1 MSYCINPNCSQPQNP
16 DNAPKCLACGS
27 TLLLRDRYQIVQP
40 LGQGG
45 FGATF
50 LAKDLSLPG
59 HPICVIKE
67 LRPSTTDTSILQM
80 ARQLFEREAETL
92 GKVGHHPQV
101 PRLLGYFESNQQFYL
116 VQEYVSGS
124 TLKQEV
130 KQYGA
135 LGEETVKQF
144 LTEILPVVQYIHQQK
159 VIHRDIKPANILRRS
174 QDGHLVLIDFGA
186 VKDKVNQTT
195 TMMEGTGQ
203 TAFTNISIGT
213 SGFAPPEQIA
223 LRPVYA
229 SDVYAVGVTCIY
241 LLTAKSPS
249 ALGYDNATGEM
260 LWRPNVKVSS
270 SFAEILEKMLEVSV
284 RDRYQS
290 AEEVMNALL
299 LEQPGDTDDGLADCM
314 TVFTPETQLK
324 TQFKDETPTVF
335 EGEGISEFSPM
346 SKIAQNIRDRKT
358 RLGQTGATP
367 QKQQQKRTKAQ
378 AYATR
383 QQSGNSINTRDRGNT
398 GFSSPNSSKKTSA
411 KWNPNRLRSAYIKG
425 ERDFGDC
432 DLSGIKLPKAQLAG
446 ANFYGANLHEINLE
460 GANLSGANFGH
471 GNLTGAILK
480 EANLTKA
487 YFSTASLENA
497 DLRGADLT
505 DAYLNGANLR
515 GANLC
520 GANLSNARVSD
531 SQLETAKTNWRT
543 IKPDG
548 KRGFG
553 L

>member
-1 MSYCINPNCSQPQNP
+1 MSYCTNPNCSQPQNP

-27 TLLLRDRYQIVQP
+27 TLLLRDRFQIVQP

-50 LAKDLSLPG
+50 LAKDISLPG
-59 HPICVIKE
+59 NPICVIKE
-67 LRPSTTDTSILQM
+67 LRPSTNDASILEM
-80 ARQLFEREAETL
+80 ARQLFEREAKTL
-92 GKVGHHPQV
+92 GKIGHHPQI
-101 PRLLGYFESNQQFYL
+101 PRLLGYFEYKQHFYL

-135 LGEETVKQF
+135 YSEETVKQF
-144 LTEILPVVQYIHQQK
+144 LTEILPVIQYIHQQG

-195 TMMEGTGQ
+195 TMIEGSGH

-229 SDVYAVGVTCIY
+229 SDVYALGVTAIY

-249 ALGYDNATGEM
+249 ALGYDNATGGI
-260 LWRPNVKVSS
+260 LWRPQAEVSS
-270 SFAEILEKMLEVSV
+270 SFADILEKMLEVSV

-299 LEQPGDTDDGLADCM
+299 LERPGETDDALADCM
-314 TVFTPETQLK
+314 TVFTPGTQLK
-324 TQFKDETPTVF
+324 TQFKEDNPTVF
-335 EGEGISEFSPM
+335 EGDGISNFSPV
-346 SKIAQNIRDRKT
+346 SKMAQNIRDRNT
-358 RLGQTGATP
+358 RLGKNTATP
-367 QKQQQKRTKAQ
+367 QQDKRKNTK

-383 QQSGNSINTRDRGNT
+383 QQSGSSMRTRTQSTT
-398 GFSSPNSSKKTSA
+398 GLSKFNNSKKAPT
-411 KWNPNRLRSAYIKG
+411 KWSSNLVRSAYLKG
-425 ERDFGDC
+425 EKDFGDC
-432 DLSGIKLPKAQLAG
+432 DLSGLKLAKAKLPG
-446 ANFYGANLHEINLE
+446 ANFYGANLHQINFE
-460 GANLSGANFGH
+460 GANLSQANFGH
-471 GNLTGAILK
+471 GNLTEAILK
-480 EANLTKA
+480 DANLTKA
-487 YFSTASLENA
+487 YLSTASLEMA
-497 DLRGADLT
+497 DLRGANLT
-505 DAYLNGANLR
+505 GAYLKSANLR

-520 GANLSNARVSD
+520 GANLTNAQVSD

>member
-16 DNAPKCLACGS
+16 DHVPKCLACGS
-27 TLLLRDRYQIVQP
+27 TLLLRDRFQIVQP

-50 LAKDLSLPG
+50 LAKDISLPG
-59 HPICVIKE
+59 NPICVIKE
-67 LRPSTTDTSILQM
+67 LRPSTNDASILEM
-80 ARQLFEREAETL
+80 ARQLFEREAKTL
-92 GKVGHHPQV
+92 GKIGHHPQI
-101 PRLLGYFESNQQFYL
+101 PRLLGYFEYKQHFYL

-135 LGEETVKQF
+135 YSEATVKQF
-144 LTEILPVVQYIHQQK
+144 LTEIIPVIQYIHQQG

-195 TMMEGTGQ
+195 TMIEGSGH

-229 SDVYAVGVTCIY
+229 SDIYALGVTAIY

-249 ALGYDNATGEM
+249 ALGYDNATGEI
-260 LWRPNVKVSS
+260 LWRPHVSVS
-270 SFAEILEKMLEVSV
+270 RSFAEILKKMLEISV

-299 LEQPGDTDDGLADCM
+299 LEQPEDSDDALADCM
-314 TVFTPETQLK
+314 TVFTPGTQLK
-324 TQFKDETPTVF
+324 TQFKEENPTVF
-335 EGEGISEFSPM
+335 EGDGISNFSPVSQM
-346 SKIAQNIRDRKT
+346 AKNIRDRNT
-358 RLGQTGATP
+358 RLSKNTATP
-367 QKQQQKRTKAQ
+367 QQQKTTNTK

-383 QQSGNSINTRDRGNT
+383 QQSGSNMKTRTQSTT
-398 GFSSPNSSKKTSA
+398 GLNKSNSSKKTPA
-411 KWNPNRLRSAYIKG
+411 KWNSNLVRSAYLKG
-425 ERDFGDC
+425 EKDFGDC
-432 DLSGIKLPKAQLAG
+432 DLSGLKLAKAQLPG
-446 ANFYGANLHEINLE
+446 ANFYGANLHQINFE
-460 GANLSGANFGH
+460 GANLSKANFGH
-471 GNLTGAILK
+471 GNLTEAILRD
-480 EANLTKA
+480 ANLTEA
-487 YFSTASLENA
+487 YLSTASLEMA

-505 DAYLNGANLR
+505 GAYLKSANLR

-520 GANLSNARVSD
+520 GANLTNAQVSD
-531 SQLETAKTNWRT
+531 GQLETAKTNWRT

>member
-1 MSYCINPNCSQPQNP
+1 MSYCINPNCPQPQNP
-16 DNAPKCLACGS
+16 DKAPKCLACGS
-27 TLLLRDRYQIVQP
+27 TLLLRDRFQIVQP

-50 LAKDLSLPG
+50 LAKDVSLPG
-59 HPICVIKE
+59 NPICVIKE
-67 LRPSTTDTSILQM
+67 LRPSTTDTNILEM
-80 ARQLFEREAETL
+80 ARQLFKREAQTL

-101 PRLLGYFESNQQFYL
+101 PRLLGYFEANHQFYL

-135 LGEETVKQF
+135 FSEDTVKQF
-144 LTEILPVVQYIHQQK
+144 LREILPVIQYIHEQG

-174 QDGHLVLIDFGA
+174 QDGNLVLIDFGA
-186 VKDKVNQTT
+186 VKDKVNQST

-229 SDVYAVGVTCIY
+229 SDVYALGVTCIY

-249 ALGYDNATGEM
+249 ALGYDNATGEI
-260 LWRPNVKVSS
+260 LWRPHVKVGR
-270 SFAEILEKMLEVSV
+270 SFGEILEKMLEVSV

-290 AEEVMNALL
+290 AEAVMNALL
-299 LEQPGDTDDGLADCM
+299 LEQADDTDDSLAECM
-314 TVFTPETQLK
+314 TVFNGGTQLK
-324 TQFKDETPTVF
+324 TEFKEENPTVF
-335 EGEGISEFSPM
+335 EGEGISEFSPV
-346 SKIAQNIRDRKT
+346 SKMAQKIRERKT
-358 RLGQTGATP
+358 RSAGQTAASS
-367 QKQQQKRTKAQ
+367 QKRKA
-378 AYATR
+378 ANTYATR
-383 QQSGNSINTRDRGNT
+383 QQSGSKVNTRYQGNT
-398 GFSSPNSSKKTSA
+398 GFTSASNTKKTGG
-411 KWNPNRLRSAYIKG
+411 KWNPNLVRSAYIKG

-432 DLSGIKLPKAQLAG
+432 NLSSLQLPKAQMPG
-446 ANFYGANLHEINLE
+446 ANFYGANLHQINFE
-460 GANLSGANFGH
+460 GANLSEANFGH
-471 GNLTGAILK
+471 GNLTEAILRD
-480 EANLTKA
+480 ANLTKA
-487 YFSTASLENA
+487 YLSTASLENA

-505 DAYLNGANLR
+505 GAYLKSANLR

-520 GANLSNARVSD
+520 GANLTDAQISD
-531 SQLETAKTNWRT
+531 SQLEMAKTNWRT

>member
-1 MSYCINPNCSQPQNP
+1 MSYCINPNCPQPQNP
-16 DNAPKCLACGS
+16 DKAPKCQACGS

-50 LAKDLSLPG
+50 LAKDVSLPG
-59 HPICVIKE
+59 NPICVIKE
-67 LRPSTTDTSILQM
+67 LRPSTKDTNILQM
-80 ARQLFEREAETL
+80 ARQLFKREAETL

-101 PRLLGYFESNQQFYL
+101 PRLLGYFEANHQFYL

-135 LGEETVKQF
+135 FSEETVKQF
-144 LTEILPVVQYIHQQK
+144 LTEILPVIQYIHGQG

-229 SDVYAVGVTCIY
+229 SDIYAVGVSCIY

-249 ALGYDNATGEM
+249 ALGYDNATGEI
-260 LWRPNVKVSS
+260 LWRPNVKVSR
-270 SFAEILEKMLEVSV
+270 SFAEILGKMLEVSV

-299 LEQPGDTDDGLADCM
+299 LEQTGDTDDSLAECM
-314 TVFTPETQLK
+314 TVFNTGTQLK
-324 TQFKDETPTVF
+324 TEFKEETPTVF
-335 EGEGISEFSPM
+335 EGEGISKFSPA
-346 SKIAQNIRDRKT
+346 SKMAQNIRERKT
-358 RLGQTGATP
+358 RLNSPTP
-367 QKQQQKRTKAQ
+367 ASSQKRKKTNTQ

-383 QQSGNSINTRDRGNT
+383 QQSGSKVNTKYQGNT
-398 GFSSPNSSKKTSA
+398 KFASASNTKKTAA
-411 KWNPNRLRSAYIKG
+411 KWNPNRVRSAYLKG

-432 DLSGIKLPKAQLAG
+432 NLSSLQLPKAHLSG
-446 ANFYGANLHEINLE
+446 ANFYGANLHQINFE
-460 GANLSGANFGH
+460 EANLSEANFGH
-471 GNLTGAILK
+471 GNLTEAILK
-480 EANLTKA
+480 DANLSKA
-487 YFSTASLENA
+487 YLSTASLENA

-505 DAYLNGANLR
+505 GAYLKSANLR

-520 GANLSNARVSD
+520 GANLTDAQVSD
-531 SQLETAKTNWRT
+531 SQLEVAKTNWRT

>member
-16 DNAPKCLACGS
+16 DNVPKCRACGS
-27 TLLLRDRYQIVQP
+27 TLLLRDRFQIVQP

-50 LAKDLSLPG
+50 LAKDMSLPG
-59 HPICVIKE
+59 SPICVIKE
-67 LRPSTTDTSILQM
+67 LRPSTTDTNILEM
-80 ARQLFEREAETL
+80 ARQLFKREAATL

-101 PRLLGYFESNQQFYL
+101 PRLLGYFEANHQFYL

-135 LGEETVKQF
+135 YSEETVKQF
-144 LTEILPVVQYIHQQK
+144 LTEILPVIQYIHQQG

-186 VKDKVNQTT
+186 VKDKVNQST
-195 TMMEGTGQ
+195 TMMEGSGQ

-229 SDVYAVGVTCIY
+229 SDVYALGVSCIY

-249 ALGYDNATGEM
+249 ALGYDNATGKI
-260 LWRPNVKVSS
+260 LWRPHANVSS

-299 LEQPGDTDDGLADCM
+299 LEQTSDTDDSLAECM
-314 TVFTPETQLK
+314 TVFNGGTQLK
-324 TQFKDETPTVF
+324 TEFKEENPTVF
-335 EGEGISEFSPM
+335 EGEGISEFSPA
-346 SKIAQNIRDRKT
+346 SKMAQKIRERKT
-358 RLGQTGATP
+358 RSTSQSAAP
-367 QKQQQKRTKAQ
+367 SQKRKAANTQ
-378 AYATR
+378 AYPTR
-383 QQSGNSINTRDRGNT
+383 QQSGSKISTRYQGNT
-398 GFSSPNSSKKTSA
+398 GFTSPSNTKKAST
-411 KWNPNRLRSAYIKG
+411 KWNPNRVRSAYLKG

-432 DLSGIKLPKAQLAG
+432 NLSSLQLAKAQLPG
-446 ANFYGANLHEINLE
+446 ANFYGANLHQVNFE
-460 GANLSGANFGH
+460 GANLSEANFGQS
-471 GNLTGAILK
+471 NLTQAILK
-480 EANLTKA
+480 DANLIKA
-487 YFSTASLENA
+487 YLSTASLENA

-505 DAYLNGANLR
+505 GAYLRSANLR

-520 GANLSNARVSD
+520 GANLTDAQVSD
-531 SQLETAKTNWRT
+531 SQLEMAKTNWRT